1 LAVPF
6 LRAVR
11 IGTFVDSS
19 RSWLLTFG
27 PIALIGVCYAA
38 TAPASTGWNWS
49 LPDRPALPP
58 RISAIPESYTVAS
71 TDRRRDFPAAWHK
84 IEAYPFLVT
93 GNLPATRLTAAV
105 KDVIQPTAHALTIG
119 YFDQPPPEP
128 IVIVLLADDET
139 YRQMVTDW
147 GHHRHAEYA
156 GLYSRDDRRL
166 VLNLSTG
173 DGTLAHE
180 LTHALAHA
188 DFPEMPEWFDE
199 GLASLHEECQFSEDG
214 LRLIGLANWRDRQL
228 AEAYETNSV
237 PSLAELVQ
245 QPFGGSSRLAVRY
258 ALARNTCLYLQQ
270 RHLLGAYYRKCRARI
285 VDDPTGGWTLLEI
298 SGCESIEELDQR
310 LKTWFLQ
317 RTAVASRR

>member
-1 LAVPF
+1 MPVLHAVP
-6 LRAVR
+6 
-11 IGTFVDSS
+11 IGIFVDSS

-27 PIALIGVCYAA
+27 PIALIGMCYAA
-38 TAPASTGWNWS
+38 TAPASSGWNWS

-58 RISAIPESYTVAS
+58 RISAIPESYTAGFA
-71 TDRRRDFPAAWHK
+71 DRRRDFPSAWPK
-84 IEAYPFLVT
+84 IDAYPFLVT
-93 GNLPATRLTAAV
+93 GNLPEARLTAAV
-105 KDVIQPTAHALTIG
+105 NDVIQPTAQALTIG
-119 YFDQPPPEP
+119 YFDQPPTEP

-156 GLYSRDDRRL
+156 GLYSREDRRI

-173 DGTLAHE
+173 EGTLAHE

-199 GLASLHEECQFSEDG
+199 GLASLHEECQFSDDS

-228 AEAYETNSV
+228 AEAYASDSV
-237 PSLAELVQ
+237 PSLADLVR
-245 QPFGGSSRLAVRY
+245 QPFGGQTRLAVRY

-270 RHLLGAYYRKCRARI
+270 QQLLGAYYRKCRARI
-285 VDDPTGGWTLLEI
+285 IEDPTGGWTLLEI
-298 SGCESIEELDQR
+298 SGCRDIEEFDHR